1 MQKTL
6 LTCLWYEY
14 VFFNLSAQSVTA
26 SLPYLSPKTNL
37 FAQPTNNFS
46 ILFPDLRDNNFG
58 CPTQYSNAS
67 LSATTCMTL
76 RIFAMR
82 DLTLRDFESNVDEKT
97 WSMYSYLEAK
107 VSFTSNTG
115 DIGTVHGAMSSLA
128 AVNRNMTV
136 RSRFFPAYADMI
148 LSTDFVLYRL
158 ARVNKGCLIG

>member
-1 MQKTL
+1 
-6 LTCLWYEY
+6 
-14 VFFNLSAQSVTA
+14 
-26 SLPYLSPKTNL
+26 
-37 FAQPTNNFS
+37 
-46 ILFPDLRDNNFG
+46 
-58 CPTQYSNAS
+58 
-67 LSATTCMTL
+67 MTL